1 MERCSILF
9 NGIFYKMSKTTP
21 DEIIKLKKERNA
33 KQRIMKDRAV
43 YVISLLALPS
53 ILLMVASLIFSA
65 RTLEDSQLAVI
76 SGLVSSV
83 TVGLITLLQRAT
95 GGAEK
100 EDPMVVIARELVK
113 HLTNNQSS
121 KEIIM
126 DKNSIR
132 ISGNDSKIVT
142 SNEKDILW
150 GENKPK

>member
-1 MERCSILF
+1 MTQKITQE
-9 NGIFYKMSKTTP
+9 
-21 DEIIKLKKERNA
+21 EINHKRNERNA
-33 KQRIMKDRAV
+33 RQRIMKDRAV
-43 YVISLLALPS
+43 YVISLLSLPS

-65 RTLEDSQLAVI
+65 KTLADSQLAVI

-83 TVGLITLLQRAT
+83 TIGLITLLQRAT

-100 EDPMVVIARELVK
+100 EDPMVVIAKELVK
-113 HLTNNQSS
+113 HLTDNSGS

-142 SNEKDILW
+142 SNDKDLVW
-150 GENKPK
+150 GNDKKE

>member
-1 MERCSILF
+1 MKNITD
-9 NGIFYKMSKTTP
+9 K
-21 DEIIKLKKERNA
+21 EIAKLQKDRNA
-33 KQRIMKDRAV
+33 KTRIMRDRAV

-65 RTLEDSQLAVI
+65 KTLGDSQLAVI

-100 EDPMVVIARELVK
+100 EDPMVVIAKELVR
-113 HLTNNQSS
+113 HLTDNQGS

-132 ISGNDSKIVT
+132 INGSDSKIVT
-142 SNEKDILW
+142 SSDKDLIW
-150 GENKPK
+150 GDDDPKDLKK